1 MLAVRAGATGVSIKQ
16 GEIMKNRR
24 FAVSLCVLSLAAAAC
39 LLGSP
44 AHAKFRWM
52 KVKSS
57 TGGNL
62 CMNLDTVHISNG
74 FVTFK
79 YAEAVMDN
87 CDDDPFFGGVSNLAI
102 RSRDCKNHLSLSTMT
117 LYKEG
122 PGEQSWQAHQYK
134 KGEPEFTM
142 AGTACN
148 WAYPKFF

>member
-1 MLAVRAGATGVSIKQ
+1 MLAARAGTTGVSIRQ
-16 GEIMKNRR
+16 GEIMKSRR
-24 FAVSLCVLSLAAAAC
+24 FAVGLCVLSLALGAL

-79 YAEAVMDN
+79 YAQAVMDD
-87 CDDDPFFGGVSNLAI
+87 CDSDPFFGGIWSLAV
-102 RSRDCKNHLSLSTMT
+102 RSQDCKTHLTVSTMT

-122 PGEQSWQAHQYK
+122 RGEQSWQAHQYR

-142 AGTACN
+142 AGVACN